1 MYSHMCQLSV
11 LYITRFIYGL
21 WCMRGNLILSCF
33 LLNVVFVCFFLNN
46 ASNTHNPK
54 EAKGYGYRHPFLLVK
69 PGKTLTKS
77 IDTRKSSL

>member
-33 LLNVVFVCFFLNN
+33 LLNVVFVCFF
-46 ASNTHNPK
+46 
-54 EAKGYGYRHPFLLVK
+54 F
-69 PGKTLTKS
+69 S
-77 IDTRKSSL
+77 IMLATRTIQKKQKVTVTGILF

>member
-54 EAKGYGYRHPFLLVK
+54 EAKGYGYRHPFL
-69 PGKTLTKS
+69 TRS
-77 IDTRKSSL
+77 IDTKKVKSI